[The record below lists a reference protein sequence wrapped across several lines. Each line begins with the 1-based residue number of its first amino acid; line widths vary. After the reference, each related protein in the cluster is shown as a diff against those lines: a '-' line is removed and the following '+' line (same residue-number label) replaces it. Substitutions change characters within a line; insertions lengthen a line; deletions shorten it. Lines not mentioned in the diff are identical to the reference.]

1 MMTVLTILFQASSGP
16 VVGFCLEKMLTPGEK
31 TKARWQRILYW
42 SLPFL
47 LFGVLK
53 AWFST
58 LAAVAVMDVVLI
70 LLALWLLHRLY
81 RETEKEKRLAFVLL
95 LVAQLLSEGIYSL
108 FFVRPTTMELDFS
121 KREMALGSLVAAMIG
136 FFLQIGV
143 CETWC
148 RLRKKQKAI
157 KWPGLFGIFMLAEL
171 VPLMLFF
178 HQWVDIHDADFH
190 QYMLIF
196 SCMLFA
202 AFCLAYV
209 LYDQAEKD
217 QVEQELNQMRELAN
231 RERQHYADIEERRE
245 EMAKIRHDYGNL
257 TASVL
262 HLLQNGDVEEAKDLL
277 QELSARIQS
286 TKEYP
291 YCGIPIVN
299 AVLEEKKL
307 LCDRHHIALR
317 TELLLPD
324 RLPVSHLD
332 LCSALGN
339 LLDNAIRAC
348 QQIETGRP
356 SITLMAGLVSG
367 YLVIKCQNPSPKA
380 PGENPDGTGYGL
392 KILSDIAA
400 RYQGD
405 FFTEYQ
411 GGAFTAQLSLLLPR
425 GEKAKKLP

>member
-81 RETEKEKRLAFVLL
+81 RETEKEKRLAFVSL
-95 LVAQLLSEGIYSL
+95 LVAQLLSEGIYGL

-143 CETWC
+143 CEAWC

-202 AFCLAYV
+202 AFCLAY
-209 LYDQAEKD
+209 
-217 QVEQELNQMRELAN
+217 
-231 RERQHYADIEERRE
+231 
-245 EMAKIRHDYGNL
+245 
-257 TASVL
+257 
-262 HLLQNGDVEEAKDLL
+262 
-277 QELSARIQS
+277 
-286 TKEYP
+286 
-291 YCGIPIVN
+291 
-299 AVLEEKKL
+299 
-307 LCDRHHIALR
+307 
-317 TELLLPD
+317 
-324 RLPVSHLD
+324 
-332 LCSALGN
+332 
-339 LLDNAIRAC
+339 
-348 QQIETGRP
+348 
-356 SITLMAGLVSG
+356 GL
-367 YLVIKCQNPSPKA
+367 
-380 PGENPDGTGYGL
+380 
-392 KILSDIAA
+392 
-400 RYQGD
+400 
-405 FFTEYQ
+405 
-411 GGAFTAQLSLLLPR
+411 
-425 GEKAKKLP
+425 